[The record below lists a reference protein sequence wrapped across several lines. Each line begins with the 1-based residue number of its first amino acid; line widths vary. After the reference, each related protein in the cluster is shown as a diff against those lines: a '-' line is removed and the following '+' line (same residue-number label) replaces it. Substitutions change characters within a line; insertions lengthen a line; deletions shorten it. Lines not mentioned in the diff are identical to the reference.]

1 MDSPNI
7 PQNHKVKTTFI
18 YLLKCSALNT
28 KPKPAFFGKC
38 VHMIVT
44 SSIALKGAVLCYTK
58 RSPFARKFTSGSALF
73 MLTDQIYQA
82 ISHAHIVLNI

>member
-1 MDSPNI
+1 
-7 PQNHKVKTTFI
+7 
-18 YLLKCSALNT
+18 
-28 KPKPAFFGKC
+28 
-38 VHMIVT
+38 MIVT

-58 RSPFARKFTSGSALF
+58 RSPFARRFTSGSALF